1 MPSTKTGFDLL
12 TPLLH
17 DEKNPAD
24 MDMGTLVYVCA
35 LTHKSTYN
43 DGNYIPALREFQRRL
58 TILTSVYRWK
68 INCVFDGKP
77 PHEKRHEHTRRSNR
91 EDSISITSQFILM
104 CKEVCRGS
112 FIDYIIAPNEADS
125 QVGRCFNEYTNSALV
140 LCRDTDELAYGN
152 KESCS
157 LIVFTR
163 KIGVVLI

>member
-58 TILTSVYRWK
+58 TILTSVYNIDGRSIASLMESPHMKKGTNTQDVATEK
-68 INCVFDGKP
+68 ILFLSP
-77 PHEKRHEHTRRSNR
+77 P
-91 EDSISITSQFILM
+91 
-104 CKEVCRGS
+104 
-112 FIDYIIAPNEADS
+112 
-125 QVGRCFNEYTNSALV
+125 NS
-140 LCRDTDELAYGN
+140 Y
-152 KESCS
+152 
-157 LIVFTR
+157 
-163 KIGVVLI
+163 